1 MSSEESVEFDLNEF
15 YDILTS
21 INIKE
26 KLKPFVRQFKKKNL
40 YFFIHLDSSSTKLW
54 LTSLKYSTV
63 RKKCH
68 S

>member
-21 INIKE
+21 MNIKE

-40 YFFIHLDSSSTKLW
+40 YFFNHSDHLSTKL
-54 LTSLKYSTV
+54 
-63 RKKCH
+63 
-68 S
+68 